1 MSDQDQRCGTC
12 KHYDAGGADFIGDN
26 PEYGFCVAPVP
37 DAVMVD
43 SREIMLPEA
52 GTRCHCWEAKE

>member
-1 MSDQDQRCGTC
+1 MSDQYKRCETC

-43 SREIMLPEA
+43 SREIMQPEA

>member
-37 DAVMVD
+37 DAVMVE
-43 SREIMLPEA
+43 SREIMPPEA